1 MKEYIQNIKIQKL
14 GHFSNELISTDILR
28 LDLLH
33 PVVSGNKWFKLQY
46 YLQEALDRD
55 KNTVASFGGAYSNH
69 IVAMAFAVKEIGLQ
83 SIGVIR
89 GEAASPLSPTLLQAK
104 EYGMELR
111 FVDRERYRNKEKMIQ
126 EWNDSG
132 LYWINE
138 GGYGPIGARGA
149 ADILTIV
156 DTSPYTHILCAVGT
170 GTMMAGLIKTA
181 NPWQEVV
188 GISVLKNH
196 IVLEDKIRCLL
207 GPAEKQRSFSLLH
220 DYHFGGYA
228 KHPPGLIAF
237 MRDTWL
243 TEKVP
248 TDIVYTSKLLFAVK
262 DLLEKNYFPPGSKL
276 LLVHSG
282 GLQGNKSLEPDRL
295 PFC

>member
-46 YLQEALDRD
+46 YLQEALDTD

-69 IVAMAFAVKEIGLQ
+69 IVAMAFAAKEMGLK

-89 GEAASPLSPTLLQAK
+89 GEAATTLSPTLLQAK

-138 GGYGPIGARGA
+138 GGYGPIGAKGA
-149 ADILTIV
+149 ADILTIL

-181 NPWQEVV
+181 RPRQEVV

-196 IVLEDKIRCLL
+196 IALEDEIRWLL

-262 DLLEKNYFPPGSKL
+262 DLIEKNYFPPRSKL

-295 PFC
+295 PF